1 MSPFAVVVQSASH
14 GWLFET
20 RWTAALQA
28 SLTLTISW
36 SLPKFM
42 SIESAMPS
50 NHLIICRSLLLLSVF
65 PSIRVFSNESA
76 VFASGSQSI
85 GALASVIPISIQGR
99 VPLKLTG
106 LISLL
111 SEALKSLLQHQ
122 SESINYLALWF
133 FLFVCF
139 KLQLSH
145 PYMTTGKTIRSDQS
159 LSHVR
164 LFATP

>member
-133 FLFVCF
+133 FFFCLF
-139 KLQLSH
+139 
-145 PYMTTGKTIRSDQS
+145 
-159 LSHVR
+159 
-164 LFATP
+164 

>member
-28 SLTLTISW
+28 SLTLTIYW

-50 NHLIICRSLLLLSVF
+50 NHLIICRSILLLSVF

-133 FLFVCF
+133 FFFCLF
-139 KLQLSH
+139 
-145 PYMTTGKTIRSDQS
+145 
-159 LSHVR
+159 
-164 LFATP
+164 

>member
-133 FLFVCF
+133 FFLFV
-139 KLQLSH
+139 LS
-145 PYMTTGKTIRSDQS
+145 SS
-159 LSHVR
+159 SHIH
-164 LFATP
+164 T

>member
-133 FLFVCF
+133 FFVC
-139 KLQLSH
+139 
-145 PYMTTGKTIRSDQS
+145 
-159 LSHVR
+159 
-164 LFATP
+164 LF

>member
-133 FLFVCF
+133 FFCLFV
-139 KLQLSH
+139 LS
-145 PYMTTGKTIRSDQS
+145 SS
-159 LSHVR
+159 SHIH
-164 LFATP
+164 T